1 MVLWLI
7 CAHRKQQLTLEH
19 LFAEKGEEKKD
30 SKPSILAG
38 ATLSSRPTP
47 IMARK
52 SEAAQSH
59 KYVCFLHHWRE
70 TNSNDL
76 YFMELYNYINCCL

>member
-1 MVLWLI
+1 MADVCLQETATNLR
-7 CAHRKQQLTLEH
+7 AF
-19 LFAEKGEEKKD
+19 FAEKGEEKKD

-59 KYVCFLHHWRE
+59 KYVCFLHWRE

-76 YFMELYNYINCCL
+76 YFVELYVNCCL